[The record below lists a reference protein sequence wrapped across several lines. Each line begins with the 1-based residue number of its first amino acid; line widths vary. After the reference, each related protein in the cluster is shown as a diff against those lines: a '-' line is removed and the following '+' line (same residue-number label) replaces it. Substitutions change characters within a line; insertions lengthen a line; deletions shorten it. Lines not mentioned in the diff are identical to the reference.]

1 MLKELRRNKTIAG
14 VLAMFAGTIGLHCFY
29 MGKYKKG
36 LLYLLFFWTG
46 IPTILGIM
54 DGARLF
60 TQVAEEDG
68 FGKEAMSSAESSNI
82 EKDEEMDSIDEDDEI
97 EADEEIEPDENI
109 EVEEI
114 DEDFDDDESDEE
126 SEDDYETDEKIKNFR
141 DRKNR
146 RNK

>member
-14 VLAMFAGTIGLHCFY
+14 VLAMFAGTIGLHCFF

-68 FGKEAMSSAESSNI
+68 FGKEAMNSEESSNI
-82 EKDEEMDSIDEDDEI
+82 EKDEEMDSIDEDT
-97 EADEEIEPDENI
+97 DEEIEPDEDI
-109 EVEEI
+109 EDEEI
-114 DEDFDDDESDEE
+114 DEDFDDDESEEE
-126 SEDDYETDEKIKNFR
+126 SEEDSETDEKIKNFR

>member
-82 EKDEEMDSIDEDDEI
+82 EKDEEMDSI